1 MKAKQTVII
10 ERKNGVGIITLNRP
24 KKANALNHE
33 LKEAIT
39 NALNEL
45 KNDASVGAILMKGA
59 GKHFCA
65 GQDFNDVVLGTDQKD
80 LEESRHVFSYAV
92 TTIFEQI
99 INMGTPVIAAI
110 RGMITGEGLPLAI
123 CCDLVV
129 ASENTV
135 FQFPGTN
142 LDGIS
147 IGPGV
152 VAARYMSIKEA
163 MWYLL
168 TGEPIVAA
176 EAKRLGMVNRVVPD
190 DKLEQEAIA
199 LAEKVAYKM
208 LRNPVACKELGK
220 EVFYMALDMERSKA
234 FRYAH
239 QMLAQIFITPPA
251 IDGAKMFL
259 EGKLTKTQLQLEGLV
274 KD

>member
-1 MKAKQTVII
+1 MKEQVVII
-10 ERKNGVGIITLNRP
+10 KRKNGVGIITLNRP

-33 LKEAIT
+33 LKAAIT
-39 NALNEL
+39 KALEDL
-45 KNDASVGAILMKGA
+45 AKDKKIGAILLAGA

-80 LEESRHVFSYAV
+80 LEECREVFSHAV
-92 TTIFEQI
+92 TAIFEQI
-99 INMGTPVIAAI
+99 INMGTPVIAAV
-110 RGMITGEGLPLAI
+110 RGMITGEGFPLAI
-123 CCDLVV
+123 SCDLVV
-129 ASENTV
+129 ASENTI

-152 VAARYMSIKEA
+152 VAARYMGIKKTLE
-163 MWYLL
+163 YLF
-168 TGEPIVAA
+168 TGEPITANDA
-176 EAKRLGMVNRVVPD
+176 ERFGLVNRVVPD
-190 DKLEQEAIA
+190 DKLEEAATA
-199 LAEKVAYKM
+199 LAEKIAHKT
-208 LRNPVACKELGK
+208 LRNPVAVKDLGK
-220 EVFYMALDMERSKA
+220 SVFYMALDMERSKA

-251 IDGAKMFL
+251 IEGAKLFL
-259 EGKLTKTQLQLEGLV
+259 DGKLTKAQLQLEGFL

>member
-1 MKAKQTVII
+1 MSAEQVVIV
-10 ERKNGVGIITLNRP
+10 EKKNGVGIVTFNRP
-24 KKANALNHE
+24 TKANALNHE
-33 LKEAIT
+33 LKAGIT
-39 NALNEL
+39 KALNQLKDDKEL
-45 KNDASVGAILMKGA
+45 GAILLRGA
-59 GKHFCA
+59 GKHFCS
-65 GQDFNDVVLGTDQKD
+65 GQDFNDVVLGTDQKH
-80 LEESRHVFSYAV
+80 LEECRHVFSYAV

-99 INMGTPVIAAI
+99 INMDTPVIGGV
-110 RGMITGEGLPLAI
+110 RGMITGEGLPLALV
-123 CCDLVV
+123 CDLVI

-152 VAARYMSIKEA
+152 VAARYMSIKET

-176 EAKRLGMVNRVVPD
+176 EAKRLGMVNKVVPD
-190 DKLEQEAIA
+190 DKLDQEAIA
-199 LAEKVAYKM
+199 LAEKVAYKV
-208 LRNPVACKELGK
+208 LRNPVGVKELGK
-220 EVFYMALDMERSKA
+220 AVFYMGLDMERSKA

-251 IDGAKMFL
+251 IDGAKLFL
-259 EGKLTKTQLQLEGLV
+259 EGKLTKAQLQLEGLV
-274 KD
+274 K

>member
-1 MKAKQTVII
+1 MNTNQVVIV

-39 NALNEL
+39 KALEEL
-45 KNDASVGAILMKGA
+45 GSDTKIGAILLKGA

-80 LEESRHVFSYAV
+80 LEECRHVFSYAV

-123 CCDLVV
+123 SCDLVV
-129 ASENTV
+129 ASDNTV

-152 VAARYMSIKEA
+152 VAARYMGIKEA

-168 TGEPIVAA
+168 TGEPILAS

-190 DKLEQEAIA
+190 ERLEEEAMA
-199 LAEKVAYKM
+199 VAEKVAYKT
-208 LRNPVACKELGK
+208 LRNSVAVKELGK
-220 EVFYMALDMERSKA
+220 SVFYMALDMERSKA

-251 IDGAKMFL
+251 IDGAKLFL
-259 EGKLTKTQLQLEGLV
+259 EGKLTKAQLQLEGLV
-274 KD
+274 KE